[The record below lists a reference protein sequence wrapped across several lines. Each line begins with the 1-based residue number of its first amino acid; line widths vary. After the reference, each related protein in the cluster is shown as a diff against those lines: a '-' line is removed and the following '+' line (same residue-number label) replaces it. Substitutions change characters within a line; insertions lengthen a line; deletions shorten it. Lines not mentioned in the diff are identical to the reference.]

1 MEETNTEELILENG
15 HKITAETST
24 RNQLNGETSTFVSL
38 NTGSVRIRV
47 VQRISLDDLMP
58 HRAKIGVSIAAET
71 QDLAEIETLALSL
84 REAIKIARQLNE
96 KLS

>member
-1 MEETNTEELILENG
+1 MEKTKTEELILENG
-15 HKITAETST
+15 HKIIVGTST
-24 RNQLNGETSTFVSL
+24 RNELDGETSTFVSL

-47 VQRISLDDLMP
+47 VQRISLNDLMP
-58 HRAKIGVSIAAET
+58 HRAKIGVSITTET

-84 REAIKIARQLNE
+84 GEAVKIARQLNE

>member
-1 MEETNTEELILENG
+1 MEEANTKELILENG
-15 HKITAETST
+15 HKVTVETST
-24 RNQLNGETSTFVSL
+24 RNEPNGETSTFVSL

-58 HRAKIGVSIAAET
+58 HRAKIGVYIAAET

-84 REAIKIARQLNE
+84 GEAVKIARQLNG